1 MNKETVYNELTS
13 SVHNSY
19 LENTMFSCQVLRVY
33 NLIEFA
39 IKNNCDYIAAEI
51 QEILIDYCFK
61 YAIIS
66 NIETKINYLEISDT
80 NTDLL
85 TDLCNSL
92 KTTADNYKSK
102 LYAKT
107 GIIPPST

>member
-1 MNKETVYNELTS
+1 MNKETVYNELIS

-19 LENTMFSCQVLRVY
+19 LENTMFSCQVLRVH
-33 NLIEFA
+33 NL
-39 IKNNCDYIAAEI
+39 
-51 QEILIDYCFK
+51 
-61 YAIIS
+61 
-66 NIETKINYLEISDT
+66 IETKINYLEISDT